1 MDKLQQR
8 YIVEWLNGWLHNQH
22 CMCVQNDCVS
32 MAGCIMI
39 VYHSATLQNPGTAPW
54 LAVVEIAETLHTARA
69 LVNNT
74 AVRRVYLLWSVRER
88 QMYE

>member
-1 MDKLQQR
+1 
-8 YIVEWLNGWLHNQH
+8 
-22 CMCVQNDCVS
+22 
-32 MAGCIMI
+32 MI